1 MANGL
6 FYLTTTLPST
16 LAYFLT
22 ALIPLYL
29 EFYCVGSRAP
39 ASITFLTTALAVIV
53 FAIGPYIAPTQ
64 CPQIDII
71 LRLQCGTAVMKA
83 LDMYFRR
90 HNPPILKFS
99 ASPAKY
105 AFYLLV
111 ELRYESFD
119 ISTAR
124 SRLLYLSNPWDYT
137 VHLSIFLILQLLPQN
152 SVVKAF
158 GVLLAIWLIWNFMH
172 FILKYPHSGPLF
184 GPIYRASN
192 LTVFWTE
199 TWHNVYTSPTRTLG
213 YNPMRK
219 LFGPAAGVVGG
230 FGIMAVFHMWAFAP
244 YVKPE
249 GLFRIGMFFMAN
261 GVGTIVDY
269 WIWEKRNTP
278 LRVVVNWMYE
288 IYWAQYTAAKCDI
301 PDGLIAI
308 DFRNICRT
316 QN

>member
-16 LAYFLT
+16 LAYLLT

-64 CPQIDII
+64 CPQLDII

-199 TWHNVYTSPTRTLG
+199 TWHNVYTSPTRTG
-213 YNPMRK
+213 TRK
-219 LFGPAAGVVGG
+219 SRRFRPSISACCWGCRRIWDYGCFPHVGFCSVCETG
-230 FGIMAVFHMWAFAP
+230 RAFSNWDVFHGERCGNNCRLLDLGKEKYP
-244 YVKPE
+244 VE
-249 GLFRIGMFFMAN
+249 GGGELDVRDLLGAVYSCEMR
-261 GVGTIVDY
+261 Y
-269 WIWEKRNTP
+269 PR
-278 LRVVVNWMYE
+278 
-288 IYWAQYTAAKCDI
+288 
-301 PDGLIAI
+301 
-308 DFRNICRT
+308 RT
-316 QN
+316 HSHRF